1 MKTSTIRQ
9 FLEEKI
15 EELVRTE
22 MMGIRASVAAAVER
36 GLSAT
41 SSSRRQPEQ
50 RRSRA
55 RAQSKR
61 RTDDEVAQLVERLL
75 AAVNANPGQ
84 TMATLA
90 SETGAT
96 PRELRVPV
104 VKLKQAGRLRLVG
117 QRQYTTYF
125 PGIAPSA

>member
-1 MKTSTIRQ
+1 MNTSTSRQ
-9 FLEEKI
+9 SLEEKI
-15 EELVRTE
+15 EELIRAE

-41 SSSRRQPEQ
+41 SSTPRQPE
-50 RRSRA
+50 RRRARA

-61 RTDDEVAQLVERLL
+61 RTDEEVAQLVERFL
-75 AAVNANPGQ
+75 AAVNASPGQ
-84 TMATLA
+84 TMSTLA

-96 PRELRVPV
+96 PRELRVAV

-117 QRQYTTYF
+117 QRQYTKYF

>member
-1 MKTSTIRQ
+1 M
-9 FLEEKI
+9 EEKI
-15 EELVRTE
+15 EELIRTE

-41 SSSRRQPEQ
+41 SSARRQPEQ
-50 RRSRA
+50 YRA
-55 RAQSKR
+55 RARARSKR
-61 RTDDEVAQLVERLL
+61 RTDDEVTQLGERLF
-75 AAVNANPGQ
+75 AAVNASPGQ

-117 QRQYTTYF
+117 QRQYTKYF
-125 PGIAPSA
+125 PGIAASA